1 MLLFFIVYLYPLEH
15 STSSFSLYTSNF
27 IFYSLFS
34 VSFWLSHYSSSFSY
48 LLCLEGGSDPALCS
62 VILLLLLSTHFC
74 YCLLCCV
81 FFTLCS
87 ALSLSSIHFAS
98 HCAWF
103 EEFYAFLSWSHK
115 KGFCT
120 HRFSHSLSLLHYNC
134 YFCLLFC
141 CTASV
146 YICYPSFSFI
156 LCYFC
161 KLFTLLFPYF
171 PKREVVL

>member
-1 MLLFFIVYLYPLEH
+1 M
-15 STSSFSLYTSNF
+15 
-27 IFYSLFS
+27 FYSMFS
-34 VSFWLSHYSSSFSY
+34 VSFWLSHYSSSFSS

-74 YCLLCCV
+74 FCVLCCV

-103 EEFYAFLSWSHK
+103 EEFYAFLSWSLK

-120 HRFSHSLSLLHYNC
+120 HRFLIL
-134 YFCLLFC
+134 CLY
-141 CTASV
+141 CTTTAISV
-146 YICYPSFSFI
+146 YFSAALHLVYTCYPSSSFI

-161 KLFTLLFPYF
+161 KWLYSSFPLLPE
-171 PKREVVL
+171 KRGGVVARCAP